1 MKYLLLFTCAA
12 LMLAGATAH
21 GQGIKIMPGTTF
33 KHTGGTYNL
42 VLAGG
47 AHFENNAAVQT
58 ANLNIK
64 ATGSG
69 SSNIKGSAP
78 LQIARLLVNKAPGQ
92 NIVLQKDITVGNS
105 VNFSSGLVNLN
116 NHILLLGDTALL
128 VNETETSRI
137 TGSTGGSV
145 MVVRNIN
152 SPLAE
157 NPGNLG
163 LIITSGANWGNTQI
177 KRGHAVFPTAG
188 AGGSITRS
196 FEITP
201 TNNTGLNSFL
211 RAYYFDAELNALDE
225 NNLDFYQSANGGLTW
240 TNIGSAGRNTTQNFV
255 NINGIQQ
262 VSMLTLSTISSPL
275 PLYLSAIRATC
286 LNNRPE
292 LQWRLEYISDAAF
305 FQVQKSRDSKEW
317 QNLEGTIK
325 VEASTDHEYRFTDI
339 TEPFPF
345 YRLQCISV
353 DHSIYYS
360 PVLPVNCQ
368 DAGYAFR
375 LLQNP
380 VQGSLRIGIDTKTH
394 ISARLQVTDMAGRIL
409 LTRELNIQP
418 GNSSQEYDVH
428 GFAAGMYQLQVTAN
442 NELLWQAKFVNQ

>member
-1 MKYLLLFTCAA
+1 MKYSLLYACAA
-12 LMLAGATAH
+12 LMLAGTTAS
-21 GQGIKIMPGTTF
+21 GQGIRIMPGTTF
-33 KHTGGTYNL
+33 KHTGGAYNL

-58 ANLNIK
+58 ANLTIK

-69 SSNIKGSAP
+69 NSDLKGTAP
-78 LQIARLLVNKAPGQ
+78 LQVARLLVNKAPGQ
-92 NIVLQKDITVGNS
+92 NIVLQKDITVGTNVS
-105 VNFSSGLVNLN
+105 FTSGLVNLN
-116 NHILLLGDTALL
+116 SHILMLGDTALL
-128 VNETETSRI
+128 VNESETSRI

-145 MVVRNIN
+145 MVIRNLN

-163 LIITSGANWGNTQI
+163 LVITSGANWGNTQI

-188 AGGSITRS
+188 AGGNITRS

-201 TNNTGLNSFL
+201 TNNSGLNSFL

-225 NNLDFYQSANGGLTW
+225 NNLDFYQSANGGTVW
-240 TNIGSAGRNTTQNFV
+240 TNIGSASRNTAQNFV

-262 VSMLTLSTISSPL
+262 VSLLTLSTISSPL
-275 PLYLSAIRATC
+275 PLYMAAIRATC

-292 LQWRLEYISDAAF
+292 LQWRLEYISDATF

-317 QNLEGTIK
+317 QSLEGTIK
-325 VEASTDHEYRFTDI
+325 VERSTDHEYHYTDI
-339 TEPFPF
+339 TEPYPF

-353 DHSIYYS
+353 DNSIYYS

-368 DAGYAFR
+368 DASYAFR

-380 VQGSLRIGIDTKTH
+380 VQGSLRIGVDAKANINAK
-394 ISARLQVTDMAGRIL
+394 LQATDMAGRVL
-409 LTRELNIQP
+409 LVRELNIQP
-418 GNSSQEYDVH
+418 GSSSQEYDLH

-442 NELLWQAKFVNQ
+442 NQVLWQAKFVNQ